1 MANIEKYLLEISK
14 NTRTVAAT
22 NVAKIL
28 GPSISSSIS
37 DNTSTPDTS
46 FDNGLNEIENED
58 LLKSTVDDHTESP
71 EPIPQL
77 GDKRPQMGEQKE
89 AKNKNSFPYSKDLIP
104 AGQLTYIYTK
114 SKTRR
119 NFAALLVK
127 RLFDVETLLK
137 SNVSG
142 RGKEQLDPEIIKYVK
157 AKAFEYYECSQPEVK
172 KEWAKCIIAI
182 DEKSRSLKKRKSY
195 KENQSLD
202 VINDKLQ
209 GLSKL
214 KVLEEKNST
223 DDIDERI
230 RALQELK
237 KQKEKQ

>member
-58 LLKSTVDDHTESP
+58 LLKSTVNDHTESP

-104 AGQLTYIYTK
+104 AGQLTYIYIPVRGWIKETARAYIQLNP
-114 SKTRR
+114 SALGFNWIYTRR
-119 NFAALLVK
+119 QWL
-127 RLFDVETLLK
+127 RD
-137 SNVSG
+137 
-142 RGKEQLDPEIIKYVK
+142 
-157 AKAFEYYECSQPEVK
+157 AK
-172 KEWAKCIIAI
+172 
-182 DEKSRSLKKRKSY
+182 
-195 KENQSLD
+195 
-202 VINDKLQ
+202 
-209 GLSKL
+209 
-214 KVLEEKNST
+214 
-223 DDIDERI
+223 
-230 RALQELK
+230 
-237 KQKEKQ
+237 